1 MNSPQADDAAVQ
13 SLIDAVTEGGGD
25 ELVALHRTAAA
36 AHTALQSAQPIEPA
50 PDRLRERLRA
60 DAEKFAVAP
69 KSKIVRLDFSRAGWL
84 AAAACLVLSCFL
96 WVRQTGPSPAL
107 ANAGLEQVLAAPDLI
122 RVAFD
127 KGKRGDSA
135 AAPTGE
141 VVWSTSLQRGFLR
154 LKGLAVNQPAQHQ
167 YQLWIVDPLRDP
179 TFPVDGGVFD
189 VKGDEALIP
198 IQAKLG
204 IYSPRAFVI
213 TSEQPGGI
221 VKSRAEK
228 PVLLAS
234 VN

>member
-25 ELVALHRTAAA
+25 ELAGLHRAAAA

-60 DAEKFAVAP
+60 DADKFAVAP

-84 AAAACLVLSCFL
+84 AAAACLALTCFL
-96 WVRQTGPSPAL
+96 WFRQTGSPPVL
-107 ANAGLEQVLAAPDLI
+107 ATNGLDQVLAAPDLI

-127 KGKRGDSA
+127 KSESA
-135 AAPTGE
+135 SAPTGE

-154 LKGLAVNQPAQHQ
+154 LKGLAVNQPAQRQ

>member
-1 MNSPQADDAAVQ
+1 MNSPQPDDEALQ
-13 SLIDAVTEGGGD
+13 PLIDEVTEGGGD
-25 ELVALHRTAAA
+25 ELNALRRTAAA
-36 AHTALQSAQPIEPA
+36 AHIALQSAQPREQAPA
-50 PDRLRERLRA
+50 RLKDRLRAE
-60 DAEKFAVAP
+60 AEKFAAAP
-69 KSKIVRLDFSRAGWL
+69 KAKIMSVNFSHAGWL
-84 AAAACLVLSCFL
+84 AAAACFALCCFL
-96 WVRQTGPSPAL
+96 WIRQTGSSPAL
-107 ANAGLEQVLAAPDLI
+107 AAAGLEQVLAAPDLI

-127 KGKRGDSA
+127 KSDST

-154 LKGLAVNQPAQHQ
+154 LKGLAANQPTQRQ
-167 YQLWIVDPLRDP
+167 YQLWIVDPLCDP

-189 VKGDEALIP
+189 VRGGETLIP

-221 VKSRAEK
+221 VKSRSEK

-234 VN
+234 VK